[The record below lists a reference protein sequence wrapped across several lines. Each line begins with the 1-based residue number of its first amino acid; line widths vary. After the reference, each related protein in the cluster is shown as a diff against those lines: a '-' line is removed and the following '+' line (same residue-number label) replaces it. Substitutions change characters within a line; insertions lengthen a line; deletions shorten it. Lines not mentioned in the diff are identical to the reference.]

1 MLVVTRVEYASYNPS
16 LSRQIS
22 QRELRNESG
31 EIMRGLDRGESF
43 VVTRNG
49 ITVGEL
55 IPLRRRALVA
65 ATAVLEAFAGAPK
78 IDRNRFEA
86 DLDRVAD

>member
-1 MLVVTRVEYASYNPS
+1 
-16 LSRQIS
+16 
-22 QRELRNESG
+22 
-31 EIMRGLDRGESF
+31 MRGLDRGESF
-43 VVTRNG
+43 VVTPNG
-49 ITVGEL
+49 IAVGEL

-78 IDRNRFEA
+78 IDRNCFEA